1 MPKKSTFEEEYRK
14 ALAVYDSIVSEWEE
28 LGYRKG
34 YQEGYRK
41 GYQKGYQEVIEKAYQ
56 EGIEKGC
63 QEAKKQIIL
72 KGQEYGV
79 SMAIL
84 SLITHSSE
92 ELS

>member
-34 YQEGYRK
+34 YQEGY
-41 GYQKGYQEVIEKAYQ
+41 QKGYQ
-56 EGIEKGC
+56 EGIEKDC
-63 QEAKKQIIL
+63 QEAKKQTIL
-72 KGQEYGV
+72 KGHEYGV

-92 ELS
+92 EEVLHILAQAR